1 MGVHSILFKLDNSSA
16 APALSPSLNF
26 LYPSHNNFCFSPS
39 FLLKCLIKANKR
51 KRPALSLYWYED
63 GNNQTVLFAV
73 ARAMYQHGALLMQI
87 FYQKGLV
94 CTGGIGCCFVFPLSR
109 IMIFKKPSHLLPRI
123 AVQKCNYFKS

>member
-1 MGVHSILFKLDNSSA
+1 MFNKSKQKKKA
-16 APALSPSLNF
+16 
-26 LYPSHNNFCFSPS
+26 
-39 FLLKCLIKANKR
+39 CLI
-51 KRPALSLYWYED
+51 YWYED

-87 FYQKGLV
+87 FNQKGLV